1 MLKNDIWAKLT
12 VVFDRYKNQNNELNI
27 NNLDEFIIDILK
39 EQTQAERDYV
49 LKNHF
54 RLDVDN
60 SGEVSLTELVI
71 RYFYIGKLFVQ
82 KALL

>member
-1 MLKNDIWAKLT
+1 M
-12 VVFDRYKNQNNELNI
+12 VFDRYKNQNNELNI
-27 NNLDEFIIDILK
+27 NNLDEFIVDILK
-39 EQTQAERDYV
+39 EQTQSERDYV

-71 RYFYIGKLFVQ
+71 QYFYIGKLFVQ

>member
-1 MLKNDIWAKLT
+1 M
-12 VVFDRYKNQNNELNI
+12 VFDRYKNQNNELNI
-27 NNLDEFIIDILK
+27 NNLDEFIVDILK
-39 EQTQAERDYV
+39 EQTQSERDYV

-71 RYFYIGKLFVQ
+71 QYFYIGKLFVL

>member
-1 MLKNDIWAKLT
+1 M
-12 VVFDRYKNQNNELNI
+12 VFDRYKNQNNELNI
-27 NNLDEFIIDILK
+27 NNLDEFIVDILK
-39 EQTQAERDYV
+39 EQTQSERDYV

-71 RYFYIGKLFVQ
+71 QDFYIGKLFVQ